1 MRDMNN
7 GVRPPEKYSY
17 QLKQSTRRNT
27 MFKKAMALTMAL
39 LISGFMVTLSAA
51 PKMKPC
57 NALKIDR

>member
-1 MRDMNN
+1 
-7 GVRPPEKYSY
+7 
-17 QLKQSTRRNT
+17 